1 MQVTGI
7 LDSIKESV
15 TAMTGLDPSFVD
27 DIDKRLQSL
36 TYTLQKGEDW
46 AVNFTIQSVTN
57 TIKSN
62 CNTTAIP
69 EGLYNVA
76 INMVC
81 GEFLATK
88 KALGQLSDAQMQS
101 VIKSIEEGDTKITY
115 ADEKSLNSLFDTLV
129 NNLRAGSASQFVR
142 YRRLLW

>member
-15 TAMTGLDPSFVD
+15 AAMTGLDPSFVD

-36 TYTLQKGEDW
+36 AYTLQKGEDW

-69 EGLYNVA
+69 EGLYNIA

-81 GEFLATK
+81 GEFLTTK
-88 KALGQLSDAQMQS
+88 KALGQLSEAQVQS
-101 VIKSIEEGDTKITY
+101 TIKSIEEGDTKITY
-115 ADEKSLNSLFDTLV
+115 ADEKSLNVLFDTLM
-129 NNLRAGSASQFVR
+129 NNLRADSASEFVR